1 MPDIPPFSCCISLC
15 TPQSAALPARPL
27 ADPSFVSIE
36 SRTRTCPAE
45 CVSTVQFAVQ
55 PSLDRSSTASAR
67 HLRGLLRGG
76 ECRQGAPPPLQ
87 AVWLY
92 ACTAVRTQNHT
103 HTRVRPHHS
112 GAAPC
117 HEELHHN
124 RPASGNGHSSVRG
137 LTAVSTADL
146 LAPYMSTV
154 HHFSVYPRLYFT
166 CTAWKTHGS
175 TACKNC
181 VPQSAPPSQQATQLE
196 VWVLCRW
203 KFH

>member
-1 MPDIPPFSCCISLC
+1 MHMRKLTHNTHSHPHT
-15 TPQSAALPARPL
+15 TPCAR
-27 ADPSFVSIE
+27 SIE
-36 SRTRTCPAE
+36 SRMRTCPAE

-67 HLRGLLRGG
+67 HLRASCDG
-76 ECRQGAPPPLQ
+76 ECRQGAPPPLFKLCGSMR
-87 AVWLY
+87 ALLF
-92 ACTAVRTQNHT
+92 AHKTTHIHGCAHITQ
-103 HTRVRPHHS
+103 
-112 GAAPC
+112 
-117 HEELHHN
+117 ELHRAMRNCTN
-124 RPASGNGHSSVRG
+124 RPASGNGHSCSVRG

-154 HHFSVYPRLYFT
+154 HHFSVCPRLYFT

-181 VPQSAPPSQQATQLE
+181 VPQSAPPSQRATQLE

>member
-1 MPDIPPFSCCISLC
+1 MRVDSTICCATFLGQELYCECSPPTSL
-15 TPQSAALPARPL
+15 LR
-27 ADPSFVSIE
+27 
-36 SRTRTCPAE
+36 RR
-45 CVSTVQFAVQ
+45 VST
-55 PSLDRSSTASAR
+55 
-67 HLRGLLRGG
+67 G
-76 ECRQGAPPPLQ
+76 CAPPPLQ

-124 RPASGNGHSSVRG
+124 RPASGNGHSCSVRG

-154 HHFSVYPRLYFT
+154 HHFSVCPRLYFT

-181 VPQSAPPSQQATQLE
+181 VPQSAPPSQRATQREL
-196 VWVLCRW
+196 
-203 KFH
+203 